1 MNNSVDVLDDD
12 ATPSGSEEEEG
23 GGEEEVAAPLA
34 GRPHEA
40 ERRAPLGAPLGAAR
54 EAAREAA
61 LVPAARE
68 IEGGAMR
75 EAVQAAQADVLVD
88 AVDAEAAG
96 GHPDAP
102 GLRRRVPRH

>member
-34 GRPHEA
+34 GPPHEA
-40 ERRAPLGAPLGAAR
+40 ERRAPLGA
-54 EAAREAA
+54 AREAA
-61 LVPAARE
+61 LVPAAGE
-68 IEGGAMR
+68 IKGGAR
-75 EAVQAAQADVLVD
+75 EAVQAAQADVD